1 MTEFETALQYL
12 VTDNGILVCLL
23 LTIASFRALWQLQI
37 WLHKKLKSQNGAYA
51 YRCITSFIMLA
62 TLVTFASAY
71 YLKRY
76 AGLLTPAS
84 LLLLKA
90 SVALLVIGIIS
101 SGLINVLL
109 RFCIDQT
116 NVFEPKIP
124 IYKIRSLLSRLPR
137 TFMTRKQ
144 SIYLSR
150 CQAKVLVA
158 MGALNKAEAAADT
171 LSNDSYQ
178 MYLLSAIHFYQGNL
192 SKSIAAHNDGE
203 IRYRNSKDAF
213 ALAEQY
219 INKGVCHVF
228 EGNLRIADSE
238 FAYALNFMKQH
249 RHRCRPLVEVLFE
262 NYVINKARLNRM
274 SEANE
279 LVETR
284 IALWKPRTTSELV
297 GLANLK
303 LALLRESN
311 CSQDDITSFIKSE
324 LGPKGYISK
333 IRNKRKQL
341 VAASSL
347 LGISWS
353 AQCDPQD
360 CLDYI
365 NERRSYIDS
374 LNGRQKYSVLMGL
387 HELFRRMNPDKR
399 VPYKEL
405 DIRSDEYFEK
415 EAEPY
420 IRKELARLPLDCI
433 YMRTALMRELIKFL
447 QQRVAITGIG
457 IEEPEALLRETISL
471 YRENSLNIE
480 TVQTEFMLIDSL
492 IRPLDRSGRST
503 CEPLAEAL
511 DLMHDIEERL
521 SGLMEHPYCASI
533 LIKLSYYH
541 ALLGNENESVSY
553 FKRYQEINSSV
564 KQYEPELVEQRAVAA
579 VCARAF
585 WLKDSILRIKHRQ
598 TVKGLERA
606 YQFCQSFPNEHEGF
620 LDAALV
626 GCYALRI
633 ERCMIKTASV
643 YCPNVEEPLFVHS
656 WLSLELLDLDI
667 DLTYCQFTEEAENS
681 RSVFHYEHHPM
692 ESKRSRVIHR
702 EMSVRGASLEIDE
715 SEFGVEQLSGI
726 NLANEL
732 NAALTRLSV
741 EEPISMEQLI
751 QYLSEVPHL
760 RQ

>member
-12 VTDNGILVCLL
+12 VTDNDILICLF

-37 WLHKKLKSQNGAYA
+37 WLHKKLKSQNGAFA
-51 YRCITSFIMLA
+51 YRCISSFVMLA

-76 AGLLTPAS
+76 AELLTPAS

-90 SVALLVIGIIS
+90 SVALLIIGIIG
-101 SGLINVLL
+101 SGLISMML

-124 IYKIRSLLSRLPR
+124 IYKIRSLLCRLPR

-178 MYLLSAIHFYQGNL
+178 MFLLSAIHFYQGNL
-192 SKSIAAHNDGE
+192 SKSIANHNDGE
-203 IRYRNSKDAF
+203 VRYRNSKDAF

-262 NYVINKARLNRM
+262 NYVINKVRLKRM
-274 SEANE
+274 DEAIE

-311 CSQDDITSFIKSE
+311 CKPDDIMSFIKSE
-324 LGPKGYISK
+324 LGPKGHMSK

-353 AQCDPQD
+353 AQCEPWD
-360 CLDYI
+360 CLEYI
-365 NERRSYIDS
+365 NERRSYIES
-374 LNGRQKYSVLMGL
+374 LNDRQKYSVLMGL

-399 VPYKEL
+399 ALYKEL
-405 DIRSDEYFEK
+405 DTRSDEYFEK

-420 IRKELARLPLDCI
+420 IRKEIARLPLDCV

-471 YRENSLNIE
+471 YRENNLNIE

-492 IRPLDRSGRST
+492 IRPLDRDGINTYDS
-503 CEPLAEAL
+503 LDEAL
-511 DLMHDIEERL
+511 ALMHDIEERL
-521 SGLMEHPYCASI
+521 NGLMKHPYCASI

-541 ALLGNENESVSY
+541 ALLGNEKESVSY

-564 KQYEPELVEQRAVAA
+564 KQYEPELVEQRVIAA

-585 WLKDSILRIKHRQ
+585 WLKDSILRIKHAQ
-598 TVKGLERA
+598 AVQGLDRA

-626 GCYALRI
+626 GCYALGI

-643 YCPNVEEPLFVHS
+643 SCPNAEEPLFVHS
-656 WLSLELLDLDI
+656 WLSLEPLDLDI
-667 DLTYCQFTEEAENS
+667 DLTYCQFTDETES
-681 RSVFHYEHHPM
+681 YRSVFHYELHPM
-692 ESKRSRVIHR
+692 ESKRSRVIQSK
-702 EMSVRGASLEIDE
+702 MSVCDARLEIDE
-715 SEFGVEQLSGI
+715 GEFGVAQLSRI

-732 NAALTRLSV
+732 NVALSALSV
-741 EEPISMEQLI
+741 EEPISMDQLI

>member
-12 VTDNGILVCLL
+12 FTDNDILICLFV
-23 LTIASFRALWQLQI
+23 TIAFFRAMWQFQK

-51 YRCITSFIMLA
+51 YRCIAGYVFLSTLAAFI
-62 TLVTFASAY
+62 SAC
-71 YLKRY
+71 YLTRH
-76 AGLLTPAS
+76 AELLTYVS
-84 LLLLKA
+84 LLLLKLGV
-90 SVALLVIGIIS
+90 SMLVIGIIGF
-101 SGLINVLL
+101 GLIGMLL

-116 NVFEPKIP
+116 NAFEPKIP

-171 LSNDSYQ
+171 LSDDSYQ

-192 SKSIAAHNDGE
+192 SQSIATHNDGE
-203 IRYRNSKDAF
+203 VRYRNSKDAF

-238 FAYALNFMKQH
+238 FAYALNYMKQH

-311 CSQDDITSFIKSE
+311 CKPDDITSFIKSE

-333 IRNKRKQL
+333 LRNKRKQL

-353 AQCDPQD
+353 AQCDPCD

-365 NERRSYIDS
+365 NERQSYIDS

-387 HELFRRMNPDKR
+387 HELFRRMKPEKR
-399 VPYKEL
+399 VLYKDL
-405 DIRSDEYFEK
+405 DTRSDEYFEK
-415 EAEPY
+415 ETEPY

-433 YMRTALMRELIKFL
+433 YMRSALMRELIKIL

-492 IRPLDRSGRST
+492 IRPLGRNDRST
-503 CEPLAEAL
+503 YEPLAEAL

-585 WLKDSILRIKHRQ
+585 WLKDSILRIKHGQ

-606 YQFCQSFPNEHEGF
+606 YQFCQSFPSEHEGF
-620 LDAALV
+620 LDAAFV
-626 GCYALRI
+626 GCFALRS
-633 ERCMIKTASV
+633 ERCMIKTVSV

-656 WLSLELLDLDI
+656 WLSLEFLDLDI
-667 DLTYCQFTEEAENS
+667 DLTYCQFTEEAESN

-692 ESKRSRVIHR
+692 ESKQSKVIQQK
-702 EMSVRGASLEIDE
+702 MSVHDARLEIDE
-715 SEFGVEQLSGI
+715 SEFGVEQLSRI

-732 NAALTRLSV
+732 YVALSALSS

-760 RQ
+760 SQ

>member
-1 MTEFETALQYL
+1 MTEIETALQFL
-12 VTDNGILVCLL
+12 VTDKDILICLL

-51 YRCITSFIMLA
+51 YRCITGYVILA
-62 TLVTFASAY
+62 TVETIVSAC

-76 AGLLTPAS
+76 AELLIPIS
-84 LLLLKA
+84 ILLLKV
-90 SVALLVIGIIS
+90 SVALLIIGIAG
-101 SGLINVLL
+101 SGLISMLL
-109 RFCIDQT
+109 LICIDQT
-116 NVFEPKIP
+116 NVFEPKVP
-124 IYKIRSLLSRLPR
+124 IYKIRALLSRLPR
-137 TFMTRKQ
+137 TLMSRSQ

-171 LSNDSYQ
+171 LSDDSYQ

-192 SKSIAAHNDGE
+192 SKSIATHNDGE
-203 IRYRNSKDAF
+203 VRYRNSKDAF

-238 FAYALNFMKQH
+238 FAYALNYMKQH
-249 RHRCRPLVEVLFE
+249 RRRCRPLVEVLFE

-311 CSQDDITSFIKSE
+311 CSPDDIKSFIKSE
-324 LGPKGYISK
+324 LGPEGYISK

-511 DLMHDIEERL
+511 DLMHDIKERL

-585 WLKDSILRIKHRQ
+585 WLKNSILRIKHGQ

-620 LDAALV
+620 LDAAFV

-692 ESKRSRVIHR
+692 ESKRSRVIQR
-702 EMSVRGASLEIDE
+702 EISVRGASLEIDE
-715 SEFGVEQLSGI
+715 SDFGVELLQWWSLIKG
-726 NLANEL
+726 NE
-732 NAALTRLSV
+732 RSCV
-741 EEPISMEQLI
+741 
-751 QYLSEVPHL
+751 
-760 RQ
+760 R

>member
-1 MTEFETALQYL
+1 MTEIETALQYF
-12 VTDNGILVCLL
+12 VTDSDILICLL
-23 LTIASFRALWQLQI
+23 VAIASFRALRQLQI
-37 WLHKKLKSQNGAYA
+37 WLHKKLKSKNGAYA
-51 YRCITSFIMLA
+51 YRCITSFVMLA

-76 AGLLTPAS
+76 AGLLIPAS

-90 SVALLVIGIIS
+90 SVVLLTIGVIGF
-101 SGLINVLL
+101 GLISVLL
-109 RFCIDQT
+109 RFCIDQS
-116 NVFEPKIP
+116 NAFEPKIP
-124 IYKIRSLLSRLPR
+124 IYKIRSLLFRLPR

-158 MGALNKAEAAADT
+158 MGALNKAEAAAGA
-171 LSNDSYQ
+171 LNNDSYQ
-178 MYLLSAIHFYQGNL
+178 TYLLSAIHFYQGNL

-213 ALAEQY
+213 TLAEQY

-249 RHRCRPLVEVLFE
+249 RHRCRPLVEILFE

-279 LVETR
+279 LIETR
-284 IALWKPRTTSELV
+284 IALWRPRTTSELV

-311 CSQDDITSFIKSE
+311 CSPDDITSFIQFE

-365 NERRSYIDS
+365 NERRSYIEC

-387 HELFRRMNPDKR
+387 HELFRRMKPEKR
-399 VPYKEL
+399 VLYKEL
-405 DIRSDEYFEK
+405 DTRSVEYFEN

-420 IRKELARLPLDCI
+420 VRTEIARLPLDCV
-433 YMRTALMRELIKFL
+433 YMRTALMRELIKML

-457 IEEPEALLRETISL
+457 IEEPEDLLRETISL

-503 CEPLAEAL
+503 YEPLEEAL
-511 DLMHDIEERL
+511 DLMRDIEERL
-521 SGLMEHPYCASI
+521 SGLMRHPYCASI

-541 ALLGNENESVSY
+541 ALLGNEKESVSY

-585 WLKDSILRIKHRQ
+585 WLKDSILRIKHEQ
-598 TVKGLERA
+598 AAKGLERA
-606 YQFCQSFPNEHEGF
+606 YQFCQSFPSEHEGF

-626 GCYALRI
+626 GCYALRS
-633 ERCMIKTASV
+633 EQCMIKTASV
-643 YCPNVEEPLFVHS
+643 CCANIEEPLFVHS
-656 WLSLELLDLDI
+656 WLSLEFLDLDI
-667 DLTYCQFTEEAENS
+667 DLTYCQFTEEAESN

-692 ESKRSRVIHR
+692 ESKRSKVIQQK
-702 EMSVRGASLEIDE
+702 MSIHDARLEIDE
-715 SEFGVEQLSGI
+715 SKFGVGQLSRI

-732 NAALTRLSV
+732 NAALSAV
-741 EEPISMEQLI
+741 SIGEPISMEQLI
-751 QYLSEVPHL
+751 RYLSEVPHL
-760 RQ
+760 SQ